1 MAPVP
6 ARASAHHPHI
16 FSLPPSTLAS
26 VACLAIC
33 GIFCAGICFGMLLR
47 PPPSVE
53 RCLSASDPIG
63 CLIQTLD

>member
-16 FSLPPSTLAS
+16 FSLPPRLAGMAS
-26 VACLAIC
+26 LAMC
-33 GIFCAGICFGMLLR
+33 MTFLAGLLLGLLIE

-53 RCLSASDPIG
+53 RCGSAPDVIG
-63 CLIQTLD
+63 CLILSLD

>member
-6 ARASAHHPHI
+6 ARASAHDPQV
-16 FSLPPSTLAS
+16 FSLPPLIGSI
-26 VACLAIC
+26 ACFAGC
-33 GIFCAGICFGMLLR
+33 GIFAAGLLLGMSMK

-63 CLIQTLD
+63 CLIQILD

>member
-16 FSLPPSTLAS
+16 FSLPPRLSGLATFAMLFIF
-26 VACLAIC
+26 VA
-33 GIFCAGICFGMLLR
+33 GLLLGLLIE

-53 RCLSASDPIG
+53 RCGSAPDVIG
-63 CLIQTLD
+63 CLILSLD